1 MRIDLVLVKL
11 GAIFIIVYALQ
22 NLANYMT
29 FIMGGGEYMLIAVFE
44 FFLIFVVPA
53 LISWALWRFPKSIV
67 GSLYSGDD
75 KVLEKSEDTG
85 RTLLVGIS
93 LLGVY
98 TLVFGIIDLV
108 YFEAH
113 RFAEYRLTDYA
124 DYFDY
129 PILPQTVAGR
139 ITNIVQ
145 IVIGIVLIYGR
156 NGIALFL
163 RQLRTAGV
171 KTP

>member
-1 MRIDLVLVKL
+1 MRIDLVLVRL

-29 FIMGGGEYMLIAVFE
+29 FIMGGGDYMLVAVFE
-44 FFLIFVVPA
+44 FFLVFAVPA
-53 LISWALWRFPKSIV
+53 LISWTLWRFPRSVV
-67 GSLYSGDD
+67 GSLYSGD
-75 KVLEKSEDTG
+75 EKAQENSEHSG
-85 RTLLVGIS
+85 RALLIGLS

-129 PILPQTVAGR
+129 PILPQTIAGR
-139 ITNIVQ
+139 TTNIVQ
-145 IVIGIVLIYGR
+145 IVFGIALIYGR
-156 NGIALFL
+156 NGIATFL
-163 RQLRTAGV
+163 RQIRTAGV
-171 KTP
+171 KTR

>member
-1 MRIDLVLVKL
+1 VRIDLVLVKL

-29 FIMGGGEYMLIAVFE
+29 FIMGGGEYMLTAVFE
-44 FFLIFVVPA
+44 FFLIFAIPA
-53 LISWALWRFPKSIV
+53 LISWALWRFPRSIV
-67 GSLYSGDD
+67 GSLYSGND
-75 KVLEKSEDTG
+75 KALESSEDTG
-85 RTLLVGIS
+85 HILLVGIS

-108 YFEAH
+108 FFEAH
-113 RFAEYRLTDYA
+113 RFAEYRLSDYA
-124 DYFDY
+124 DYLDY

-145 IVIGIVLIYGR
+145 IVVGIVLIYGR
-156 NGIALFL
+156 NGIATFL
-163 RQLRTAGV
+163 RQVRKAGV